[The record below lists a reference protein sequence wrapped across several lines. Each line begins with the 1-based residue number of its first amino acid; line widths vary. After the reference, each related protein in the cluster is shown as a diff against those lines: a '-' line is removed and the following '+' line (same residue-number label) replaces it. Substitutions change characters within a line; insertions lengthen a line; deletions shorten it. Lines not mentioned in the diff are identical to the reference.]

1 LPFGKFYYVLRSFNY
16 FFKFLFNRLFS
27 LLTRPFPSFLPKFF
41 ALDEPEPP
49 VGFLT
54 LSLSFPFTP
63 EPPGGPIAILAFFFA
78 SLLATRSAS
87 LDFACFLASF
97 ERWASRSPRAGSPL
111 GITMGTGVE
120 RGAFAALGC
129 VLASTATLAPGRLL
143 HLCTRSLR
151 FANLSFCSSRASTS
165 STHSLSCISF
175 PLAFEN
181 RNKRES
187 PQQIGYTQSPSQAAF
202 PCPSRPSP
210 L

>member
-1 LPFGKFYYVLRSFNY
+1 MDG
-16 FFKFLFNRLFS
+16 
-27 LLTRPFPSFLPKFF
+27 
-41 ALDEPEPP
+41 PEPP
-49 VGFLT
+49 AGFLT

-87 LDFACFLASF
+87 LDLACFLASF

-111 GITMGTGVE
+111 GMTMGTGAE
-120 RGAFAALGC
+120 CGAFAAALGY

-143 HLCTRSLR
+143 HLCTRSFRL
-151 FANLSFCSSRASTS
+151 ANLSFCSSRASTS

-181 RNKRES
+181 RNRRGS
-187 PQQIGYTQSPSQAAF
+187 PRQIGYKQSPSRAAF
-202 PCPSRPSP
+202 PCPSQFSP